1 METLPDYYAKIDS
14 PEFEGIT
21 SDDVLALLPHLDS
34 SHPDYNTAAREC
46 MAFCI
51 RKSFDNKDDP
61 AMGTVFGLSWMRA
74 GTSRNAAGEEID
86 IYEPDVRNLKPD
98 DFEYYEDRYKACHS
112 LFPKTEYGLLVYFG
126 HATPYSKRNDFKSEL
141 GLKLSEL
148 AKIYWDKSLEGGE
161 HNHNFQHYFRILTLA
176 FNIFQRAKLTA
187 ELDVLCAEIIDHH
200 DSWDIH
206 RGDSLRGMLDLSG
219 LMADNYSLFKDKVD
233 FNHVVEKNLSAAH
246 ELEKTYTW
254 GAIYIV
260 DRCIKIRTKQNAD
273 SKDLIYYKA
282 QL

>member
-86 IYEPDVRNLKPD
+86 IYEPDV
-98 DFEYYEDRYKACHS
+98 
-112 LFPKTEYGLLVYFG
+112 G
-126 HATPYSKRNDFKSEL
+126 
-141 GLKLSEL
+141 
-148 AKIYWDKSLEGGE
+148 I
-161 HNHNFQHYFRILTLA
+161 
-176 FNIFQRAKLTA
+176 
-187 ELDVLCAEIIDHH
+187 
-200 DSWDIH
+200 
-206 RGDSLRGMLDLSG
+206 
-219 LMADNYSLFKDKVD
+219 
-233 FNHVVEKNLSAAH
+233 
-246 ELEKTYTW
+246 
-254 GAIYIV
+254 
-260 DRCIKIRTKQNAD
+260 
-273 SKDLIYYKA
+273 
-282 QL
+282 